1 MKPEM
6 LQGEIMSYRDRVSS
20 PGPKKLLALDGGG
33 IRGVITLEVLRRL
46 ESMLREQL
54 GMGDEFVL
62 ADYFDYI
69 GGTST
74 GAVIAA
80 GLAKG
85 LSVEPLLGLYVDRG
99 EEMFDKA
106 SLLRRHR
113 YRYGSERFQGLLQ
126 DTLGKDTTLGSE
138 DLRTLLLMVLRNAT
152 TDSPWPLSNNPNAI
166 YNDPARVNNNLNI
179 PLWQLVRASTA
190 APVYFPPEVLA
201 VGDREFVLVDGGLT
215 MYNNPAFQLF
225 LMATLDAYRLGW
237 PATES
242 DLLLVSVGTGI
253 SPKADDHLRPG
264 DMNLLFNASSVPA
277 ALMFAALNEQDLLCR
292 VFGRCRHGAP
302 IDREVGDLLDNE
314 GLLANRLFTYVRYNA
329 ELSRDGLDKLGLHDV
344 SPEDVQKLDSVQHT
358 GDLRRVGEAVAR
370 DVMPEHF
377 AGFLGGLD

>member
-1 MKPEM
+1 M
-6 LQGEIMSYRDRVSS
+6 
-20 PGPKKLLALDGGG
+20 
-33 IRGVITLEVLRRL
+33 
-46 ESMLREQL
+46 
-54 GMGDEFVL
+54 
-62 ADYFDYI
+62 
-69 GGTST
+69 
-74 GAVIAA
+74 
-80 GLAKG
+80 
-85 LSVEPLLGLYVDRG
+85 
-99 EEMFDKA
+99 
-106 SLLRRHR
+106 
-113 YRYGSERFQGLLQ
+113 
-126 DTLGKDTTLGSE
+126 
-138 DLRTLLLMVLRNAT
+138 
-152 TDSPWPLSNNPNAI
+152 
-166 YNDPARVNNNLNI
+166 
-179 PLWQLVRASTA
+179 
-190 APVYFPPEVLA
+190 
-201 VGDREFVLVDGGLT
+201 
-215 MYNNPAFQLF
+215 
-225 LMATLDAYRLGW
+225 
-237 PATES
+237 
-242 DLLLVSVGTGI
+242 SVGTGI